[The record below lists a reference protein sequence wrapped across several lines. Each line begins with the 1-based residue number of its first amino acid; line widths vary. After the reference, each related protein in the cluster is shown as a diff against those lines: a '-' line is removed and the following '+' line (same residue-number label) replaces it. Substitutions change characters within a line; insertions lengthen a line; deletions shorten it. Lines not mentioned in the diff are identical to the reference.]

1 MEEAKTY
8 QSFRTVKA
16 SKDKKKLYEEAR
28 KRISEVE
35 GEIGSLPF
43 EVTDQVWKEP
53 CDDGEGCVYAGFK
66 NEAGEKWGFG
76 IK

>member
-16 SKDKKKLYEEAR
+16 SKDKKKLYEDAR

-35 GEIGSLPF
+35 AQIGSLPF
-43 EVTDQVWKEP
+43 EVTDQV
-53 CDDGEGCVYAGFK
+53 
-66 NEAGEKWGFG
+66 
-76 IK
+76 

>member
-8 QSFRTVKA
+8 QLFRTVKA

-35 GEIGSLPF
+35 GQIGSLPF
-43 EVTDQVWKEP
+43 EVTDQV
-53 CDDGEGCVYAGFK
+53 
-66 NEAGEKWGFG
+66 
-76 IK
+76 